1 MGNLA
6 GDRKTHSIK
15 KDLEGIEP
23 SRLSGVPIFEPIK
36 KPRNGVML
44 FSQGN
49 CRSELARDGLK
60 SAAFSQ

>member
-23 SRLSGVPIFEPIK
+23 SRLSGVPI
-36 KPRNGVML
+36 
-44 FSQGN
+44 
-49 CRSELARDGLK
+49 CRSELAPGGAPTMISLAPRV
-60 SAAFSQ
+60 SARASHR